1 LPKFN
6 DSRPAN
12 TGRLLAFIAAVFST
26 CMKALN
32 HLLPALSILLLLA
45 GCETRH
51 ASHPAEQ
58 PESAQPPT
66 PLVALPNVLPTA
78 DTADLTRANKHEPGP
93 RDSLILVGSRH
104 YRLSVR
110 VETDSTKPIDF
121 TPAASVGGAFAA
133 PNDSARRAG
142 VVRGYAETYTFT
154 LRDSVGK
161 KTVFRRQLHKPDFYE
176 AAPRDIVTVTNMPPP
191 SYLGYSAALNAL
203 VFGCY
208 IGIPFS
214 DVGHQA
220 TLLLD
225 RQGQVRRISP
235 GGPAYSDAPDCN
247 PRISPSGRAVLT
259 CTEVLRAGQPPL
271 SLLKPHAQLR
281 AACFLSDTTLL
292 TVYEYGDYVER
303 PARPN
308 EEAENGS
315 DVTAPMSDYGFV
327 TTPAQRRLPTAFIV
341 STSGRVLRQFRFVP
355 DYELASDLARTWAR
369 AAGVYLFVEAGHKL
383 VVVPKAHPEALFE
396 LPLQQLPKFR
406 PPLRPHERAYPVISG
421 FTRLRFYV
429 DTLNPRAVRVQKL
442 SSRAN

>member
-1 LPKFN
+1 MKSPKCF
-6 DSRPAN
+6 
-12 TGRLLAFIAAVFST
+12 LLV
-26 CMKALN
+26 
-32 HLLPALSILLLLA
+32 LSLFLLLTA
-45 GCETRH
+45 CETRR

-58 PESAQPPT
+58 PDSAQPPT
-66 PLVALPNVLPTA
+66 LPAAAPNVLPTA
-78 DTADLTRANKHEPGP
+78 DTADLTRAYNREPGP

-121 TPAASVGGAFAA
+121 APAGSVGGAFAV
-133 PNDSARRAG
+133 PSDSARRAG

-154 LRDSVGK
+154 LRDSVGR
-161 KTVFRRQLHKPDFYE
+161 KTIFRRQLHKPDFYK

-191 SYLGYSAALNAL
+191 SYLGYSTALDAL

-225 RQGQVRRISP
+225 RQGRVQGISP
-235 GGPAYSDAPDCN
+235 GGPAYSDAPDCD

-259 CTEVLRAGQPPL
+259 CTEVLRASQPPL

-281 AACFLSDTTLL
+281 AARFLNDTTLL
-292 TVYEYGDYVER
+292 VVHEYGDYVER
-303 PARPN
+303 STTPGSLDA
-308 EEAENGS
+308 AEDGP
-315 DVTAPMSDYGFV
+315 DVTAPMSDYDFV
-327 TTPAQRRLPTAFIV
+327 TTPAQRRLPTAQIL

-355 DYELASDLARTWAR
+355 DYELASDLARAWAR

-396 LPLQQLPKFR
+396 LPLKRLPKFR
-406 PPLRPHERAYPVISG
+406 LPQRPHEQPYSVISG

-429 DTLNPRAVRVQKL
+429 DTLNPRAVRMQAL
-442 SSRAN
+442 PPAD